1 MQIEDRKWF
10 YDSTQTLNLNIY
22 NQNEKVVDV
31 LQNKHTVMFN
41 GLQQKHTDIL
51 NSLGHMKDDINANIL
66 KGTETIKSEIHK
78 SCKKHRRNR
87 RLPEES
93 RAFYDAVIEESLNES
108 YIENENE
115 EVEKDSV
122 ELVQVNMKLEQLQKD
137 VDDRFALLEDKFED
151 RLDRLENKFEGLE
164 DKFEDRLD
172 RLETLLGRLVEQ
184 QQVA

>member
-1 MQIEDRKWF
+1 M
-10 YDSTQTLNLNIY
+10 
-22 NQNEKVVDV
+22 
-31 LQNKHTVMFN
+31 QNKHTVMFN

-78 SCKKHRRNR
+78 SCGNHSRNR

-93 RAFYDAVIEESLNES
+93 KAFYDAVVEESLSES
-108 YIENENE
+108 YIENE

-122 ELVQVNMKLEQLQKD
+122 ELVHVNMKLEQLQND
-137 VDDRFALLEDKFED
+137 MARLEDKFED
-151 RLDRLENKFEGLE
+151 KLDRLE
-164 DKFEDRLD
+164 DKFD

-184 QQVA
+184 QQAA